1 MEFLAAD
8 ALREGAD
15 TLITAGAIQSNHVR
29 QTAAVAA
36 KLGLHCVALLEN
48 PIGTRAENY
57 LTNGN
62 RLLLDL
68 FNVQVEMVGALT
80 DPTAQLDDL
89 ATRLEAQG
97 FRPYVI
103 PVGGSNALGALGYVE
118 SALEIA
124 QQCEGAVSL
133 SSVVVASGSAGT
145 HAGLAVGLEQLL
157 PDVELIG
164 VTVSRSVEDQKPKVV
179 ALQQAVAEQLEL
191 KARAEILLWDDY
203 FAPGYGTPNEEGWKP
218 LSCWRALKV
227 YCSIR
232 SIRVKRW
239 PGLSMVFRRNAL
251 RMKGR
256 FYLCTPAGARAVCLS
271 SSCLK
276 SGRKIIMQESI
287 QLVIDSLPFLLK
299 GAVFTLQLSIGGM
312 FFGLVLGFVLALM
325 RMSPILPV
333 RWLARF
339 YISVFRGTP
348 LIAQLFMIYYGL
360 PQFGIELDPIPAA
373 MIGLSLN
380 TAAYTSE
387 TLRAAISSIDKGQWE
402 AAASI
407 GMTPWQTL
415 RRAILPQAARVAL
428 PPLSNSFISR

>member
-1 MEFLAAD
+1 MSLQNLTRFPRLEFIGAPTPLEYLPRFSDYLGRDIFIKRDDVTPMAMGGNKLRKLEFLAAD

-68 FNVQVEMVGALT
+68 FNVQVEMVDALT

-103 PVGGSNALGALGYVE
+103 PVGGSGALGYVE

-164 VTVSRSVEDQKPKVV
+164 VTVSRSVADQKPKVV

-203 FAPGYGTPNEEGWKP
+203 FAPGYGTPNEEGMEAVKLLARLEGILLDP
-218 LSCWRALKV
+218 V
-227 YCSIR
+227 YTGKAMAGLIDG
-232 SIRVKRW
+232 IAQKRFKDE
-239 PGLSMVFRRNAL
+239 G
-251 RMKGR
+251 
-256 FYLCTPAGARAVCLS
+256 
-271 SSCLK
+271 
-276 SGRKIIMQESI
+276 
-287 QLVIDSLPFLLK
+287 
-299 GAVFTLQLSIGGM
+299 
-312 FFGLVLGFVLALM
+312 
-325 RMSPILPV
+325 PILFVHTGGAP
-333 RWLARF
+333 A
-339 YISVFRGTP
+339 
-348 LIAQLFMIYYGL
+348 LF
-360 PQFGIELDPIPAA
+360 
-373 MIGLSLN
+373 
-380 TAAYTSE
+380 AYH
-387 TLRAAISSIDKGQWE
+387 
-402 AAASI
+402 
-407 GMTPWQTL
+407 PH
-415 RRAILPQAARVAL
+415 V
-428 PPLSNSFISR
+428 